1 MTRFYFAADGDDVGH
16 YLEYLM
22 LRNESAKIF
31 EFSKLFHKAMLWLE
45 NELIESFEAEII
57 FTGGD
62 NVLAR
67 IKKTEHIINLIE
79 KVRIEFQIKAGSTLS
94 IGLGSTPREAYFAL
108 KLAKTSG
115 KNCVRQF
122 RELEDFIDA

>member
-1 MTRFYFAADGDDVGH
+1 MTKLYFAADGDDVGH
-16 YLEYLM
+16 HLEYLM

-31 EFSKLFHKAMLWLE
+31 EFSKVFHKAMLWLE
-45 NELIESFEAEII
+45 YELIESCEAEII

-62 NVLAR
+62 NILAR
-67 IKKTEHIINLIE
+67 ISKTDDTLNLIE
-79 KVRIEFQIKAGSTLS
+79 KIRFEFQKKAKSTLS
-94 IGLGSTPREAYFAL
+94 IGLGKTPREAYFAL

-122 RELEDFIDA
+122 RELEDFLDA